1 MQYEMNSH
9 VIFVLKKTVETQLTA
24 ESVTS
29 QIYTDIRLDLVPKS
43 PANVLPRNIERV
55 TRKSKHASP
64 EATQLSRCEFRILL
78 PSDQS
83 SYIPPSPFM
92 FRNLTTIHYKFLIL
106 GTSDNS
112 AARCKNNESILI
124 APFSNDWNRFL
135 FLTLAHL
142 TVVFDC

>member
-55 TRKSKHASP
+55 TRKSKHASQ

-78 PSDQS
+78 PSD
-83 SYIPPSPFM
+83 
-92 FRNLTTIHYKFLIL
+92 
-106 GTSDNS
+106 
-112 AARCKNNESILI
+112 
-124 APFSNDWNRFL
+124 
-135 FLTLAHL
+135 
-142 TVVFDC
+142 

>member
-9 VIFVLKKTVETQLTA
+9 VIFVLKKTVETHLTA

-78 PSDQS
+78 PSD
-83 SYIPPSPFM
+83 
-92 FRNLTTIHYKFLIL
+92 
-106 GTSDNS
+106 
-112 AARCKNNESILI
+112 
-124 APFSNDWNRFL
+124 
-135 FLTLAHL
+135 
-142 TVVFDC
+142 